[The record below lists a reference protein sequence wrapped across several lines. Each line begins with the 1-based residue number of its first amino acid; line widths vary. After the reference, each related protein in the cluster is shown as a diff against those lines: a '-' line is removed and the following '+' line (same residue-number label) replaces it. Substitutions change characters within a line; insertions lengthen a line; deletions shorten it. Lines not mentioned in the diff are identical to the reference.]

1 MRKFVSRLFS
11 CLGPDGSTR
20 SAFSLGLVNEA
31 ELLSDDDE
39 DRQAQG
45 SDLVSSN
52 SRWHKH
58 TVKVL
63 NMLKRNMN
71 TGDEKAQDDE
81 EGEPKPDHLSFDML
95 SSGVS
100 RRTASSVFFELLQLK
115 VSVLLLERCR

>member
-1 MRKFVSRLFS
+1 MSLVYFL
-11 CLGPDGSTR
+11 LGPDGSTR
-20 SAFSLGLVNEA
+20 SAFSLGPVNGDEF
-31 ELLSDDDE
+31 LSDDE

-52 SRWHKH
+52 SKWHKH

-63 NMLKRNMN
+63 NMLKRNMS
-71 TGDEKAQDDE
+71 TGDETVQDE
-81 EGEPKPDHLSFDML
+81 EAEPKPDHLSFDKL

-115 VSVLLLERCR
+115 VSVLLHA